1 MQLERHERSAPLNN
15 SGPVHTVFS
24 AECNPTFDWHSV
36 ALFHSHAK
44 SGQPGGITRL
54 LACEPAKLRTYRGL
68 DIGPT
73 FVHHNHRGKKGM
85 NYAAFNKPASVYYW
99 VRSGRVPPG
108 VVYVMQLDA
117 DMLIH
122 RPVDP
127 AALGVKY
134 GTVLSAPYDYLVGTT
149 SGLADVFGV
158 RNKSLQARCGGMH
171 VFHIDDLRRIA
182 PLWLHFTEE
191 VREFACREPERY
203 YRLAS
208 PRSADADDSSAAL
221 GRRRQFM
228 WMVEMYG
235 YVFGAAE
242 AGVPHHIV
250 KSTMMAYAGDIRV
263 APGPYILHYGID
275 WEVGSD
281 KSGDKYGFNKLNYM
295 ILDPPTC
302 PHWFFPVPK
311 RRMASYRDR
320 VCVSQI
326 VTFNEALCGY
336 YGRHCT
342 RAPTCPPPTL
352 EEGDADG
359 AAACVD
365 HSAACLSWA
374 QGGECERNPTYMEA
388 SCRQSCGRCADG
400 QLVFVGSHTT
410 CRDRLPAGECAAA
423 AARGACGDDDGVG
436 EASMQEDCRKTC
448 ALCSAEP
455 YDKEK
460 EEARR
465 KQTDTA
471 DHTCQDGTD
480 LGGGHR
486 LDGAKPR
493 SVAEVDAALGATL
506 EDDDDAASSPS
517 PPPSPPPTTTTSI
530 IETIDAPVRQARA
543 RRPSTAAAHEETP
556 QAAAAAEHGE
566 LLRTVAAA
574 REAEAEARRQL
585 DELQAAQRRL
595 AAQAQPLQA
604 QPVAAARLGP
614 APRTPHAG
622 SRSEEISALDSMSIV
637 VVAAEG
643 AALFVAGYAVRGFV
657 DRQRRRRRAD
667 RLGRRDLD
675 V

>member
-1 MQLERHERSAPLNN
+1 MQLERSPLNN

-400 QLVFVGSHTT
+400 QLVFVGSPAT

-436 EASMQEDCRKTC
+436 EAAMQEDCRKTC

-465 KQTDTA
+465 KLTDTA

-480 LGGGHR
+480 LGGT
-486 LDGAKPR
+486 GA
-493 SVAEVDAALGATL
+493 
-506 EDDDDAASSPS
+506 
-517 PPPSPPPTTTTSI
+517 
-530 IETIDAPVRQARA
+530 RQRA
-543 RRPSTAAAHEETP
+543 W
-556 QAAAAAEHGE
+556 Q
-566 LLRTVAAA
+566 
-574 REAEAEARRQL
+574 RRQ
-585 DELQAAQRRL
+585 DHWATRSNR
-595 AAQAQPLQA
+595 
-604 QPVAAARLGP
+604 
-614 APRTPHAG
+614 APRRGGAGTRRSGTPCG
-622 SRSEEISALDSMSIV
+622 
-637 VVAAEG
+637 
-643 AALFVAGYAVRGFV
+643 
-657 DRQRRRRRAD
+657 
-667 RLGRRDLD
+667 
-675 V
+675 

>member
-1 MQLERHERSAPLNN
+1 
-15 SGPVHTVFS
+15 
-24 AECNPTFDWHSV
+24 
-36 ALFHSHAK
+36 
-44 SGQPGGITRL
+44 
-54 LACEPAKLRTYRGL
+54 
-68 DIGPT
+68 
-73 FVHHNHRGKKGM
+73 
-85 NYAAFNKPASVYYW
+85 
-99 VRSGRVPPG
+99 
-108 VVYVMQLDA
+108 MQLDA

-158 RNKSLQARCGGMH
+158 RTSRLQARCGGMH

-359 AAACVD
+359 AVRVD

-400 QLVFVGSHTT
+400 QLVFVGSPAT

-436 EASMQEDCRKTC
+436 EAAMQEDCRKTC
-448 ALCSAEP
+448 ALCWRSRTT
-455 YDKEK
+455 
-460 EEARR
+460 RR
-465 KQTDTA
+465 RRRR
-471 DHTCQDGTD
+471 
-480 LGGGHR
+480 GGGR
-486 LDGAKPR
+486 QTR
-493 SVAEVDAALGATL
+493 
-506 EDDDDAASSPS
+506 
-517 PPPSPPPTTTTSI
+517 PTT
-530 IETIDAPVRQARA
+530 RA
-543 RRPSTAAAHEETP
+543 RTAPTS
-556 QAAAAAEHGE
+556 AAAAASTAQSH
-566 LLRTVAAA
+566 AASPKST
-574 REAEAEARRQL
+574 
-585 DELQAAQRRL
+585 QR
-595 AAQAQPLQA
+595 
-604 QPVAAARLGP
+604 
-614 APRTPHAG
+614 
-622 SRSEEISALDSMSIV
+622 
-637 VVAAEG
+637 
-643 AALFVAGYAVRGFV
+643 
-657 DRQRRRRRAD
+657 
-667 RLGRRDLD
+667 
-675 V
+675 